1 MNQRIKELAEQA
13 GIYKLNL
20 SDETEYW
27 IMEKFAELI
36 VQECVRNYRIK
47 HGEYL
52 RTGQYIDEYEHAN
65 NMLTQLGFKKLFG
78 VEE

>member
-1 MNQRIKELAEQA
+1 MNERIEKLAEQA

-36 VQECVRNYRIK
+36 VKECMDVAYDHTPNSEDCEYKRLIHNKIK
-47 HGEYL
+47 
-52 RTGQYIDEYEHAN
+52 EH
-65 NMLTQLGFKKLFG
+65 FG